1 MRRHHRSQQ
10 GLALPTVMAMLMLA
24 SVGTVLAW
32 RQLWV
37 NEILLKTEADQLRT
51 QHKAEAV
58 LPLAVQDIVGS
69 ASAASGVNA
78 PNVPLSPLAPTPPT
92 SSLSMNTRYVAGD
105 STQTHVF
112 FPTNLAERDLLRQRL
127 GSDACRSG
135 ICAVTPPKVE
145 KNDLLSR
152 ASTWKSMTASAMPV
166 SASDTPYGAG
176 TAWYWVDIQP
186 DTAQL
191 SSAASASSAPPFIYR
206 ITVLATGVLPSSS
219 TVLQTLWAR
228 TNLSDAHGHRHSWRI
243 LQD

>member
-1 MRRHHRSQQ
+1 MKRQPSPQH

-24 SVGTVLAW
+24 SVGSLLAW

-37 NEILLKTEADQLRT
+37 NEVLLKTEADQLRT

-58 LPLAVQDIVGS
+58 LPLAVQDILGS
-69 ASAASGVNA
+69 ASAASSGATPNA
-78 PNVPLSPLAPTPPT
+78 PLATLTSIPPT
-92 SSLSMNTRYVAGD
+92 SSLPLNPRYAAGN

-112 FPTNLAERDLLRQRL
+112 FPSSLAERDLLRQRL
-127 GSDACRSG
+127 GSDLCRNG
-135 ICAVTPPKVE
+135 ICALTPPKTE
-145 KNDLLSR
+145 KEDLFSK

-186 DTAQL
+186 DAAQL
-191 SSAASASSAPPFIYR
+191 SITPSASSAPPFIYR
-206 ITVLATGVLPSSS
+206 ITVLANGVLPSSS
-219 TVLQTLWAR
+219 TVLQTLWTR
-228 TNLSDAHGHRHSWRI
+228 SSVTDTHGHRHSWRT